1 MSKEN
6 NNENK
11 TSDFSIYLDADS
23 YDEAIIEESKQ
34 DAKTET
40 AQEKSDE
47 TTVDDPVLTQADEET
62 KKENKIIVWWK
73 KRSNL
78 QKTIFII
85 LLVVI
90 LIIAGSGIYVWS
102 KLEMIDTD
110 GEDSFSSSEE
120 DDFDPSQMNSITDA
134 DSLNDL
140 LIKWATNGGEKM
152 KSKYVKNIL
161 LIGKDSTSSLADSMI
176 LVSVNENTKQLS
188 MVSFYRDSYTYIAP
202 KGKKAGFGKL
212 NAAYS
217 KGGANCLIE
226 TIENNYKIVIDDYAL
241 VDYNSFPKVI
251 NALGG
256 VDVNVTAKEA
266 NYINATWRNWT
277 RTGKAPNTFFAGI
290 NHLNGDDALM
300 FCRVRKLDSD
310 IGRTERQRRV
320 ISSIMNTFKNANI
333 SQMNSAINALLPNIN
348 TGMSKTEIIGYA
360 TDAVSG
366 GWLKFPINQSTM
378 PTMDTAKGGFLGDQW
393 VWICDYEGAAY
404 QLQLLLYG
412 KSNIEMSDDRVSPI
426 VIKPT
431 TATNNTTT
439 QKQKPN
445 NNTTLSTSKTENS
458 NNLKETTKPDEE
470 TTAEQSTGVTENTTT
485 ESQVSVEETSSA
497 ENE

>member
-140 LIKWATNGGEKM
+140 LIKWAT
-152 KSKYVKNIL
+152 
-161 LIGKDSTSSLADSMI
+161 
-176 LVSVNENTKQLS
+176 
-188 MVSFYRDSYTYIAP
+188 MV
-202 KGKKAGFGKL
+202 
-212 NAAYS
+212 
-217 KGGANCLIE
+217 
-226 TIENNYKIVIDDYAL
+226 
-241 VDYNSFPKVI
+241 
-251 NALGG
+251 
-256 VDVNVTAKEA
+256 
-266 NYINATWRNWT
+266 
-277 RTGKAPNTFFAGI
+277 
-290 NHLNGDDALM
+290 
-300 FCRVRKLDSD
+300 
-310 IGRTERQRRV
+310 ERR
-320 ISSIMNTFKNANI
+320 
-333 SQMNSAINALLPNIN
+333 
-348 TGMSKTEIIGYA
+348 
-360 TDAVSG
+360 
-366 GWLKFPINQSTM
+366 
-378 PTMDTAKGGFLGDQW
+378 
-393 VWICDYEGAAY
+393 
-404 QLQLLLYG
+404 
-412 KSNIEMSDDRVSPI
+412 
-426 VIKPT
+426 
-431 TATNNTTT
+431 
-439 QKQKPN
+439 
-445 NNTTLSTSKTENS
+445 
-458 NNLKETTKPDEE
+458 
-470 TTAEQSTGVTENTTT
+470 
-485 ESQVSVEETSSA
+485 
-497 ENE
+497 